1 MMTELQSASD
11 KLDNKAEDK
20 LVLENKDGV
29 ICNNTASEYIMGLK
43 GDLNQAETLTSTAA
57 PPHLTH
63 HPPRRLFPG
72 APPAI
77 FPPLPPPAAP
87 FAPPSLLL
95 PFPPLLLI
103 ANRIEQELE
112 AVITSLQFGDLVAQ
126 LLVHTARQV
135 EMLSDALRGI
145 DRQGSLQGKAEK
157 RALNSTHSSINKA
170 VNEVKNKG
178 KKKPVVQQGMKM
190 GDIELF

>member
-29 ICNNTASEYIMGLK
+29 ICNNTASEYLMGIK
-43 GDLNQAETLTSTAA
+43 GDLNQAARLVSDAANNLVCNFRYISKLTGS
-57 PPHLTH
+57 H
-63 HPPRRLFPG
+63 HEMVL
-72 APPAI
+72 AI
-77 FPPLPPPAAP
+77 ERMVTPEERH
-87 FAPPSLLL
+87 SINELLEKQM
-95 PFPPLLLI
+95 LI

-135 EMLSDALRGI
+135 EMLSDELRGI
-145 DRQGSLQGKAEK
+145 DRQGGLQGKAEK